1 MSQSARFSGRTSNN
15 PTEPP
20 SGASPDQALLA
31 RIEQALASSPY
42 LPLRSVTCYLHE
54 GVLTLRGR
62 VPTFYCKQLAQSLVS
77 VFTGVEEV
85 NNQLEVVGPGRR

>member
-1 MSQSARFSGRTSNN
+1 MSRSARSGRVPTDQAN
-15 PTEPP
+15 PTNIE
-20 SGASPDQALLA
+20 SPDKLLLA
-31 RIEQALASSPY
+31 RVNRALAASPY
-42 LPLRSVTCYLHE
+42 LPLRTLTCYVHE

-77 VFTGVEEV
+77 ALEGVEEV